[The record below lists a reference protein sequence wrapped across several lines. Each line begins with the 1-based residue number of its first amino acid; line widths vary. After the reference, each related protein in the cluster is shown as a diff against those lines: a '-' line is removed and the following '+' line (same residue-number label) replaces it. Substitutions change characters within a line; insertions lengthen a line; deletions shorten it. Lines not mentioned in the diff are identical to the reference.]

1 MFSRNLYLAFIF
13 SFALFIGRAQSAFVK
28 GYIISLKGDTI
39 WGEAKVNPKKENDN
53 FEKIL
58 FKDTKG
64 QQKSYDS
71 DKILGFG
78 YKDKQ
83 YVVME
88 ADGEN
93 LFFLILTK
101 GAITMYKQMFPGFRM
116 NKVTWET
123 EYYIT
128 DKENPKPLVIKEFKV
143 KKQLSQHMQDNLE
156 FINTYNEEEDFDAEK
171 TLEIITKYNNW
182 KRTSGT

>member
-1 MFSRNLYLAFIF
+1 MFSRR
-13 SFALFIGRAQSAFVK
+13 LFLVFTFFLTHSGASAQSAFVK
-28 GYIISLKGDTI
+28 GYILSLKGDTI

-53 FEKIL
+53 FDKVL
-58 FKDTKG
+58 FKDSKG

-71 DKILGFG
+71 DKILGYG
-78 YKDKQ
+78 YKDKH

-93 LFFLILTK
+93 LFFLILTR
-101 GAITMYKQMFPGFRM
+101 GAINMYKQMFPGFRM

-156 FINTYNEEEDFDAEK
+156 FINTYNEEGDFDAEK